1 MDKDIIEVNTSPKE
15 ITLAHEPRKVLS
27 EAKQAC
33 TALMEVVSQKK
44 KPVIMN
50 GEQYLEFEDW
60 QTVAKFYG
68 ITARVTKTEL
78 IKIDN
83 VIGYEAYAEA
93 VDKTGLVVSAANS
106 MCLNDEDK
114 WSKRAKYDYIKGQ
127 RVKVGE
133 VAVPLFQLRS
143 MAQTR
148 ACAKALRNVLAWV
161 VVLAG
166 FRPTPAEEMTM
177 TEVPP
182 PQVQVQTPPPSPKP
196 APVVKEPTAE
206 SIAWGE
212 ETIDMSEP
220 NLTAPHGAQS
230 VPSNEPTISEPQRK
244 RLYAIAMG
252 AGMSRDRFKSWLFEY
267 GYEHSKDIKKSDYEN
282 ICAAAESYNPI
293 GESK

>member
-1 MDKDIIEVNTSPKE
+1 MENEIVPIQQVSHEV
-15 ITLAHEPRKVLS
+15 TLAHDPAKVLAD
-27 EAKQAC
+27 AKRAC

-68 ITARVTKTEL
+68 VTAKVTET
-78 IKIDN
+78 KIIHIGN
-83 VIGYEAYAEA
+83 VMGFEATAEA
-93 VDKTGLVVSAANS
+93 IRMSDGLAISAATA

-114 WSKRAKYDYIKGQ
+114 WSTRAKYEYVQGN
-127 RVKVGE
+127 RVKVGD

-166 FRPTPAEEMTM
+166 FKPTPAEEMSGM
-177 TEVPP
+177 E
-182 PQVQVQTPPPSPKP
+182 TPPPVKIT
-196 APVVKEPTAE
+196 PVVTKPPVQEAPQ
-206 SIAWGE
+206 
-212 ETIDMSEP
+212 DDSEHIWNGQP
-220 NLTAPHGAQS
+220 PADQKPRGP
-230 VPSNEPTISEPQRK
+230 VISDPQRK

-252 AGMSRDRFKSWLFEY
+252 AGMSKETFHTWIKKQ
-267 GYEHSKDIKKSDYEN
+267 GYESSKDVTKDDYERV
-282 ICAAAESYNPI
+282 CSEAETYNPVE
-293 GESK
+293 G